1 VPTHSDTPIV
11 WINTNNPAD
20 HTNRGELE
28 ISAATLAVID
38 IIDYRNY
45 RADLVAASG
54 NLQGTR
60 LELISGLTKD
70 LAIF

>member
-1 VPTHSDTPIV
+1 MPIHSDTPIA

-20 HTNRGELE
+20 YTNRGELE

-38 IIDYRNY
+38 IIDFRNY

-54 NLQGTR
+54 NL
-60 LELISGLTKD
+60 
-70 LAIF
+70 